1 MCSIIINFLGSFC
14 LLGGT
19 VSMAKKFH
27 GHSSREQEKFASNI
41 FFLSFIISFILS
53 LIIFILFTY
62 GSQTHTS
69 EILTIKNKPYSYGL
83 FLSLQSLF
91 GAIINIYLIKN
102 YDLGV
107 DTLFYSMLG

>member
-1 MCSIIINFLGSFC
+1 MWDFVLHDFL
-14 LLGGT
+14 
-19 VSMAKKFH
+19 
-27 GHSSREQEKFASNI
+27 
-41 FFLSFIISFILS
+41 ISKTHLYIL
-53 LIIFILFTY
+53 IFILFTY

-107 DTLFYSMLG
+107 DTLFILCSVQVL